1 MEAIFLKSVATEK
14 DCHTSKYIVDSL
26 NKVITEISPSGYYY
40 GNN

>member
-14 DCHTSKYIVDSL
+14 NCHTSEYIIDSL
-26 NKVITEISPSGYYY
+26 NKVITEIGPSKYYY